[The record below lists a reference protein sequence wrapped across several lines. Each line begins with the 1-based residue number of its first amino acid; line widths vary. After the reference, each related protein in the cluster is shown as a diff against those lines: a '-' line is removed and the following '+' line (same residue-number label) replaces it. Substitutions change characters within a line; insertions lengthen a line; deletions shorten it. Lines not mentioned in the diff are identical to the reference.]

1 MSRET
6 RSFDQGRN
14 TPPGQSPAR
23 SAPDSSEREIRVDGM
38 GQVIE
43 MLRSADPAFRAS
55 LIRRLQARDPD
66 LARKLLR
73 LIR

>member
-6 RSFDQGRN
+6 REIEKNAG
-14 TPPGQSPAR
+14 PKPATG
-23 SAPDSSEREIRVDGM
+23 PDEREIRVDGM

-43 MLRSADPAFRAS
+43 MLRYADPSFRAS

>member
-6 RSFDQGRN
+6 REIERASGTR
-14 TPPGQSPAR
+14 PSPD
-23 SAPDSSEREIRVDGM
+23 PTEREIRVDGM

-43 MLRSADPAFRAS
+43 MLRYADPAFRAS
-55 LIRRLQARDPD
+55 LIRRLQARDPE
-66 LARKLLR
+66 LARKLMR

>member
-6 RSFDQGRN
+6 RPMETGS
-14 TPPGQSPAR
+14 PSPAR
-23 SAPDSSEREIRVDGM
+23 SAPETSEREIRVDGL

-43 MLRSADPAFRAS
+43 MLRFADPSFRAS
-55 LIRRLQARDPD
+55 LIRRLQARDPE

-73 LIR
+73 MIR